1 MIVAKFNTT
10 KTVSGSSSSSQLQL
24 PFSNSGTYNCV
35 VDWGDGSTDTITSW
49 NQAETL
55 HTYTTA
61 GEYTVEIT
69 GPCPGF
75 QTYQAIDGSK
85 LTEVISFDCALVGR
99 TNMANTFR
107 DAANL
112 IAGGSITGTS
122 SVTDFA
128 FCWSGC
134 SSMTQPPDT
143 SSWDTSSVTRFDHC
157 WNGCSFRSHDYDR
170 LLNQLLASS
179 PRSGVPM
186 HGGSSKYTYQGKPS
200 RDALLAIGWNISDN
214 GIDPNWPDP
223 RFTGIGR
230 QRRLG
235 T

>member
-75 QTYQAIDGSK
+75 QTSTAID
-85 LTEVISFDCALVGR
+85 R
-99 TNMANTFR
+99 
-107 DAANL
+107 
-112 IAGGSITGTS
+112 
-122 SVTDFA
+122 SVTDFYVGLRDGNKSIPV
-128 FCWSGC
+128 FVEIKDNVVVSRRFGIKD
-134 SSMTQPPDT
+134 MDVQFLIDT
-143 SSWDTSSVTRFDHC
+143 
-157 WNGCSFRSHDYDR
+157 YDFEEKR
-170 LLNQLLASS
+170 
-179 PRSGVPM
+179 
-186 HGGSSKYTYQGKPS
+186 
-200 RDALLAIGWNISDN
+200 
-214 GIDPNWPDP
+214 
-223 RFTGIGR
+223 
-230 QRRLG
+230 
-235 T
+235 